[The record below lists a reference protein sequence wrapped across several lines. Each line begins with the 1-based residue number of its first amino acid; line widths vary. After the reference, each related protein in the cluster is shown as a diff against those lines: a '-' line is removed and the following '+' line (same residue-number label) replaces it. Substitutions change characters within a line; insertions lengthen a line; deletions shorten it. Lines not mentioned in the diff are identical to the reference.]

1 MAEEEVVILEAE
13 PSSSDN
19 ASSSSEEGF
28 APIEAENAEE
38 SGGALEVIDQEA
50 QEQKAKK
57 RLMLFIILGALLL
70 LGVVIALVIV
80 AKHKTKAP
88 PMPIVKEEPE
98 KPIVKEQFS
107 PSKIEGMIKKANVLY
122 EQGHKDEA
130 LKIYEKIATY
140 NEAISYYNIGV
151 AKLKE
156 QNFPEALEAFK
167 KAIQNKEH
175 RCISAINAAVCALEM
190 QDEKL
195 FHYYVDLAFAYLPE
209 ESNAPLYSYYVG
221 LVHYY
226 KNFYN
231 ESLSAISH
239 PTNDFYK
246 EDQDYLASKILAS
259 QGYDSYALTTL
270 EKVARESDQFTLGL
284 LHAKRGEFQKAKSS
298 FVRAL
303 QNDRENPKVK
313 MALALVENKLGNL
326 ANTASLISEVY
337 KVRDAEAKP
346 IYKMKAIL
354 KPSLF
359 DVNKAQNEFEQEF
372 FYSNENIYGL
382 IFYYAPYKV
391 FDAKQTIDYIRKG
404 SMNIFID
411 EIGPALSYLK
421 ASSTISKVNI
431 AISKGIKKALDFHV
445 YEANDLFLKMVDE
458 YKNHSILH
466 YNLALTYAQ
475 MGDYAAAYKN
485 FSKSYHLDS
494 NNYLA
499 GVFAL
504 MTGNLIGK
512 DITKLSEDV
521 KESINKNPALGKDS
535 LYASLIHLTDGN
547 HFSLTR
553 WLELEKED
561 SPLSIMLNI
570 IAAQKLNN
578 ERLYRLSTQKLQALL
593 PKDILANIIA
603 FNVKHSKENIK
614 AYAKAIQVEFNRLNL
629 DYDAF
634 YYGPKIVKEQYIKM
648 LQVSG
653 LLHQKRDSVRKKME
667 EELVDVPSIMQTLAY
682 MEIYT
687 NNFEESFNLYNKL
700 IDDFQK
706 KDTHTI
712 FLASVAAI
720 GAGHTDNAIAL
731 LELSKLTDPDN
742 VESKYA
748 LGLLY
753 QEVGN
758 FEAATAQYRTI
769 GNIGFISDYFSFAIL
784 R

>member
-1 MAEEEVVILEAE
+1 MAEEEVVIVEAD
-13 PSSSDN
+13 PSSALSVV
-19 ASSSSEEGF
+19 EEGF
-28 APIEAENAEE
+28 APIEEE
-38 SGGALEVIDQEA
+38 SADETAAASAAFDEVE
-50 QEQKAKK
+50 EQKGKSK
-57 RLMLFIILGALLL
+57 RKLLLLLILGAVLL
-70 LGVVIALVIV
+70 LGIIITLVVIIKNKNKIPEPVVIE
-80 AKHKTKAP
+80 KT
-88 PMPIVKEEPE
+88 VE
-98 KPIVKEQFS
+98 KPVVKEQFS
-107 PSKIEGMIKKANVLY
+107 PSKLDGMIKKAHLLY
-122 EQGHKDEA
+122 EQGNKDDA
-130 LKIYEKIATY
+130 LKIYEKIATF
-140 NEAISYYNIGV
+140 NEAISYYNMGV

-175 RCISAINAAVCALEM
+175 RTISAINAAVCALEM
-190 QDEKL
+190 KDDKL
-195 FHYYVDLAFAYLPE
+195 FTYYIDLAFAYLPE

-226 KNFYN
+226 KDFYY
-231 ESLSAISH
+231 EALSAISH
-239 PTNDFYK
+239 PVTNFYK

-259 QGYDSYALTTL
+259 LNHNAYALSTL
-270 EKVARESDQFTLGL
+270 EKIEKESDHFTLGL
-284 LHAKRGEFQKAKSS
+284 LQAKLGEFQKAKASLLK
-298 FVRAL
+298 AL
-303 QNDRENPKVK
+303 QNDRENPKIK
-313 MALALVENKLGNL
+313 MALAMVENKMGNL
-326 ANTASLISEVY
+326 GNTASLMGEVY
-337 KVRDAEAKP
+337 KVRDTDAKP
-346 IYKMKAIL
+346 IYKMRAIL

-359 DVNKAQNEFEQEF
+359 DVDQAQVEFEKELF
-372 FYSNENIYGL
+372 FDNENIYSL

-445 YEANDLFLKMVDE
+445 YEANEIFLKMVEE

-504 MTGNLIGK
+504 MSGNLIGK
-512 DITKLSEDV
+512 DVTKLAEDV
-521 KESINKNPALGKDS
+521 KESLSKNQTLEKDN

-553 WLELEKED
+553 WLEMEKED
-561 SPLSIMLNI
+561 SPLSLMLNI
-570 IAAQKLNN
+570 IAAHKLGN
-578 ERLYRLSTQKLQALL
+578 ERIYRLGTQKLQALL
-593 PKDILANIIA
+593 PKDIIANIIA
-603 FNVKHSKENIK
+603 FNVKHQKQNIK
-614 AYAKAIQVEFNRLNL
+614 AYAKAIQIEFNRLPL

-634 YYGPKIVKEQYIKM
+634 YFGPKIVKEQYIRL
-648 LQVSG
+648 LQIGG

-667 EELVDVPSIMQTLAY
+667 EERIDIPSIMQTLAF

-687 NNFEESFNLYNKL
+687 NNFEEAFTLYNKL
-700 IDDFQK
+700 IDDFHK

-720 GAGHTDNAIAL
+720 GAGHSENAIAL
-731 LELSKLTDPDN
+731 LELSKLTDPN
-742 VESKYA
+742 NIESKYA

-758 FEAATAQYRTI
+758 FEAANAQYRSI
-769 GNIGFISDYFSFAIL
+769 GNIGFISQYFSFAL
-784 R
+784 VK

>member
-1 MAEEEVVILEAE
+1 MAEEEVVIVEAD
-13 PSSSDN
+13 PSS
-19 ASSSSEEGF
+19 AITVVTEEGF
-28 APIEAENAEE
+28 APIEEENADENTTASTASEE
-38 SGGALEVIDQEA
+38 D
-50 QEQKAKK
+50 EQKSKSKK
-57 RLMLFIILGALLL
+57 KLLILLILGAVLL
-70 LGVVIALVIV
+70 LGIIITIVVII
-80 AKHKTKAP
+80 KNKNKAP
-88 PMPIVKEEPE
+88 SPAPIEKVVE
-98 KPIVKEQFS
+98 KPVTKEQFS
-107 PSKIEGMIKKANVLY
+107 PSKLDGMIKKAHLLY
-122 EQGHKDEA
+122 EQGNKDDA
-130 LKIYEKIATY
+130 LKIYEKIATF

-175 RCISAINAAVCALEM
+175 RTISAINAAVCALEM
-190 QDEKL
+190 KDDKL
-195 FHYYVDLAFAYLPE
+195 FTYYIDLAFAYLPE

-226 KNFYN
+226 KDFYY
-231 ESLSAISH
+231 EALSAISH
-239 PTNDFYK
+239 PVTNFYK

-259 QGYDSYALTTL
+259 LNHNAYALSTL
-270 EKVARESDQFTLGL
+270 EKIEKESDHFTLGL
-284 LHAKRGEFQKAKSS
+284 LQAKLGEFPKAKASLLK
-298 FVRAL
+298 AL
-303 QNDRENPKVK
+303 QNDRENPKIK
-313 MALALVENKLGNL
+313 MALAMVENKMGNL
-326 ANTASLISEVY
+326 GNTASLMGEVY
-337 KVRDAEAKP
+337 KVRDTDAKP
-346 IYKMKAIL
+346 IYKMRAIL

-359 DVNKAQNEFEQEF
+359 DVDQAQVEFEKELF
-372 FYSNENIYGL
+372 FDNENIYSL

-445 YEANDLFLKMVDE
+445 YEANEIFLKMVEE

-504 MTGNLIGK
+504 MSGNLIGK
-512 DITKLSEDV
+512 DVTKLAEDV
-521 KESINKNPALGKDS
+521 KESLAKNQTLEKDN

-553 WLELEKED
+553 WLEMEKED
-561 SPLSIMLNI
+561 SPLSLMLNI

-578 ERLYRLSTQKLQALL
+578 ERMYRLSTQKLQALL
-593 PKDILANIIA
+593 PKDIIANIIA
-603 FNVKHSKENIK
+603 FNVKYHKQNIK
-614 AYAKAIQVEFNRLNL
+614 AYAKAIQIDFNRLPL

-634 YYGPKIVKEQYIKM
+634 YFGPKIVKEQYIRL
-648 LQVSG
+648 LQIGG
-653 LLHQKRDSVRKKME
+653 LLHQKRDSVRAKME
-667 EELVDVPSIMQTLAY
+667 EERIDIPSIMQTLAF

-687 NNFEESFNLYNKL
+687 NNFEEAFTLYNKL

-720 GAGHTDNAIAL
+720 GAGHSENAIAL
-731 LELSKLTDPDN
+731 LELSKLTDPN
-742 VESKYA
+742 NIESKYA

-758 FEAATAQYRTI
+758 FEAANAQYRSI
-769 GNIGFISDYFSFAIL
+769 GNIGFISQYFSFAL
-784 R
+784 VK

>member
-1 MAEEEVVILEAE
+1 MAEEEVVILEAD
-13 PSSSDN
+13 PLSTT
-19 ASSSSEEGF
+19 EEGF
-28 APIEAENAEE
+28 APIEEENAAETAAADSAAAQDEE
-38 SGGALEVIDQEA
+38 D
-50 QEQKAKK
+50 EQKSKSKK
-57 RLMLFIILGALLL
+57 KLLMLLILGAVLLL
-70 LGVVIALVIV
+70 SIIIALVIIIKN
-80 AKHKTKAP
+80 KHKTP
-88 PMPIVKEEPE
+88 EPVIIEKTVE
-98 KPIVKEQFS
+98 KPVNKEQFS
-107 PSKIEGMIKKANVLY
+107 PSKIDGMIKKAHLLY
-122 EQGHKDEA
+122 EQGNKDDA
-130 LKIYEKIATY
+130 LKIYEKIATF

-156 QNFPEALEAFK
+156 QSFPEALEAFK

-175 RCISAINAAVCALEM
+175 RTISAINAAVCALEM
-190 QDEKL
+190 KDNKL
-195 FHYYVDLAFAYLPE
+195 FTYYIDLAFAYLPE

-226 KNFYN
+226 KDFYY
-231 ESLSAISH
+231 EALSAVSN
-239 PTNDFYK
+239 PVNDYYK

-259 QGYDSYALTTL
+259 LNNNAYALSTL
-270 EKVARESDQFTLGL
+270 EKIEKEDDHFTVGL
-284 LHAKRGEFQKAKSS
+284 LHAKLGEYPKAKNSLTK
-298 FVRAL
+298 AL
-303 QNDRENPKVK
+303 QNDHENPKIK
-313 MALALVENKLGNL
+313 MALAMVENKLGNL
-326 ANTASLISEVY
+326 GNTASLMGEVY
-337 KVRDAEAKP
+337 KVRDPDAKP
-346 IYKMKAIL
+346 IYKMHAIL

-359 DVNKAQNEFEQEF
+359 DVDKAQIEFEKELF
-372 FYSNENIYGL
+372 FDDENTYSL

-445 YEANDLFLKMVDE
+445 YEANDIFLKMVEE

-466 YNLALTYAQ
+466 YNLGLTYAQ

-521 KESINKNPALGKDS
+521 KESINKSTTLEKDN

-547 HFSLTR
+547 SFSLTR
-553 WLELEKED
+553 WIEKEKED

-570 IAAQKLNN
+570 IAAQKLGN
-578 ERLYRLSTQKLQALL
+578 ERMYRLSTQKLQALL
-593 PKDILANIIA
+593 PKDIIANIIA
-603 FNVKHSKENIK
+603 FNIKHQKQNIK
-614 AYAKAIQVEFNRLNL
+614 NYAKAIQIEFNNLPL

-634 YYGPKIVKEQYIKM
+634 YYGPKIVKEQYIRL
-648 LQVSG
+648 LQVGG

-667 EELVDVPSIMQTLAY
+667 EERVDIPSIMQTLAY

-687 NNFEESFNLYNKL
+687 NNFEEAFTLYNKL

-712 FLASVAAI
+712 FLAAVAAI
-720 GAGHTDNAIAL
+720 GAEHSDNAIAL
-731 LELSKLTDPDN
+731 LELSKLTDPSN

-753 QEVGN
+753 QEIGN
-758 FEAATAQYRTI
+758 FEAANAQYRSI
-769 GNIGFISDYFSFAIL
+769 GNIGFISQYFSFAIQ